1 MWIFQLASTEI
12 FLSRNT
18 MAIIRR
24 RRKFRKFTVLS
35 GTATGPE
42 MSALQIALE
51 EIERNQNP
59 NKAFRGSWSRLKI
72 QQSLPRQWGTKSS

>member
-1 MWIFQLASTEI
+1 
-12 FLSRNT
+12 

-51 EIERNQNP
+51 EIERNQHP
-59 NKAFRGSWSRLKI
+59 NKAYRGSWSRLKV
-72 QQSLPRQWGTKSS
+72 QKSLPRDWGTTAS

>member
-1 MWIFQLASTEI
+1 
-12 FLSRNT
+12 

-59 NKAFRGSWSRLKI
+59 NKAYRSSWSRLKI
-72 QQSLPRQWGTKSS
+72 